1 MIINADLHIH
11 SRFSGATSKK
21 MSIQN
26 LAFIGPLK
34 GIDVFGT
41 GDCLHSGWMKE
52 IKTCEVVDEGTFQK
66 DKTLSLIH
74 I

>member
-21 MSIQN
+21 MTIQN
-26 LAFIGPLK
+26 LAFVAPLK
-34 GIDVFGT
+34 GIDVVGT

-52 IKTCEVVDEGTFQK
+52 IK
-66 DKTLSLIH
+66 H
-74 I
+74 